1 MYGSNVFA
9 VITAHDTRNLASSAL
24 RLPENSKWFRAA
36 TGGVAERPSL
46 GSRESTPATD
56 VSPSFAAGGNGSDTE
71 SDEEDDWVDG
81 AADCLII
88 TFDEPLK
95 NPENGLQLG
104 SSSLTSDI
112 LLGHRGTRG
121 VSARQYNITVDD
133 DLRIWLHDYH
143 SRHGTG
149 VALGGQNG
157 AEVRKKETWLLAHRE
172 GPLLPEIAIY
182 SGKLAVKFEF
192 PNHHHG
198 MDPAYLASLQVFI
211 QQGAGQAQGPPPVEG
226 LALDSGQTTQAPTGT
241 ATPAIGLLYYNVKN
255 IGKGAFGQVY
265 SALRARDGRLVAAKT
280 FKPPPNKRKRGQD
293 GPAWLAGIRKEF
305 AIMNDHPHV
314 SASSLAQTSP
324 RCVDHPAG

>member
-1 MYGSNVFA
+1 MYDSNVFA

-56 VSPSFAAGGNGSDTE
+56 VSTSVRAGGYGSESE
-71 SDEEDDWVDG
+71 SDEDDDWVDG
-81 AADCLII
+81 AADCLIV

-104 SSSLTSDI
+104 SSPLTSDI

-143 SRHGTG
+143 SRHGTA
-149 VALGGQNG
+149 VSLGGQNG
-157 AEVRKKETWLLAHRE
+157 AEARKKERWLLAHRE

-192 PNHHHG
+192 PNHRHD
-198 MDPAYLASLQVFI
+198 MDPAYLSFLRDFI
-211 QQGAGQAQGPPPVEG
+211 QPGAGHVQGPPPVEG
-226 LALDSGQTTQAPTGT
+226 LALDSGKTTQAPTGV
-241 ATPAIGLLYYNVKN
+241 ATPAIGLLYYNVKS
-255 IGKGAFGQVY
+255 IGKGAFGHVY
-265 SALRARDGRLVAAKT
+265 SALRGRDGRLVAAKT

-314 SASSLAQTSP
+314 SRHWLTRTYP
-324 RCVDHPAG
+324 RSC